1 MHHIFYQ
8 KLLELEIVLAQISL
22 GRGKAKLI
30 EQRPAN
36 ELIPVTG
43 LMIALETLHRYGYNG
58 IGQSTSHSGNRFTS
72 KGLQAHLSTEEQRMY
87 SFKNDYSE
95 GAHPEVLKLLQET
108 NMEQTEGYGL
118 DPYSQQACHIL
129 KSLIQREEADIHLI
143 PGGTQTNLIAISAFL
158 RPHEAVISA
167 QSGHILV
174 HETGAIEATGH
185 KVISVETTDG
195 KLHPDDILQVV
206 RFHTDEHMVKPR
218 LVYISNSTEI
228 GSVYTRSELE
238 QLAAC
243 CRENSLLFYMD
254 GARLGSALCSEGND
268 VDMADLGRLMDTFYI
283 GGTKNGA
290 LIGEALVICNESLKK
305 EFRFMIKQRGAM
317 LAKGRLIGI
326 QFLALFNNNLYFSLA
341 KHANDMAAL
350 LRRGI
355 QEAGYTFFSESP
367 SNQIFPILPNKLIE
381 QLLNN
386 YDFYV
391 WKEIDNQHSAVRLVT
406 SWAVKEE
413 TIQSFVEQVKGFQ
426 P

>member
-30 EQRPAN
+30 EQSPAN
-36 ELIPVTG
+36 ELIPATE

-58 IGQSTSHSGNRFTS
+58 IGQSTSHSENRFTS
-72 KGLQAHLSTEEQRMY
+72 KGLQVHLSTEGQRMY

-195 KLHPDDILQVV
+195 KLHPEDILQVV

-268 VDMADLGRLMDTFYI
+268 VDMADLGRLMDAFYI